1 MGFEP
6 ICCTN
11 IFDDLGDLI
20 DAALIPGQTH
30 VGFSLFKR
38 KVTAANLSLKFSVFL
53 GNSKPQTRS
62 CSVHL
67 ICKSGQFARRE
78 FALALIPRG
87 HNLSSVGRRALFG
100 GNIRIRCGITA
111 NITHGP
117 TVLEGQTPKL
127 LP

>member
-1 MGFEP
+1 MAYSP
-6 ICCTN
+6 QKH
-11 IFDDLGDLI
+11 
-20 DAALIPGQTH
+20 PGQTH

-78 FALALIPRG
+78 FALQKHRK
-87 HNLSSVGRRALFG
+87 NLGRLEPVCYAG
-100 GNIRIRCGITA
+100 CIT
-111 NITHGP
+111 
-117 TVLEGQTPKL
+117 
-127 LP
+127 